1 MPAKAGISQFTTGFR
16 TSLKVMPAQAG
27 ISEARRVEIVLF
39 QCHARE
45 SGHLLTRLE
54 LRLRFLID

>member
-1 MPAKAGISQFTTGFR
+1 MPAGFSVIYCIGKRELCCHARESGHLPIYNGIPNKFEG
-16 TSLKVMPAQAG
+16 
-27 ISEARRVEIVLF
+27 
-39 QCHARE
+39 HARE